1 MTDNRKSKSEESAA
15 PPAKLE
21 RADFDRHVELYRR
34 EMRLHC
40 YRMIGSSHEAEDLVQ
55 ETYMRAWRSFD
66 RFEGRGSLRS
76 WLYQIATNVCLNAL
90 ASRKDRHRLLPEQ
103 RSLPSHALPSGAPP
117 TEIKWLSPYPDSQ
130 LLGIAD
136 DAPGPAARYET
147 SESIQLAFVAVIQQ
161 LPPRQ
166 RAIVLLC
173 DVLGWS
179 ADEAASL
186 LGGSTASINSALQR
200 GRATLSKRYPD
211 DRPRK
216 KLAHDQAQR
225 ALIERYI
232 QAWEGYDLDGFV
244 SLLKED
250 ATYTM
255 PPWEQWYRGR
265 DSIRSFFAGVW
276 RFYGGFRLL
285 ATSANGQPAFALYSC
300 KPGDSSFHAHS
311 LQVLE
316 IHGNSISALTAFMKP
331 PALELFSEFRLPL
344 IVSDAR
350 Q

>member
-1 MTDNRKSKSEESAA
+1 MTDNRESKPEKRAGL
-15 PPAKLE
+15 PAKLD
-21 RADFDRHVELYRR
+21 RANFDRHVEPYRR

-40 YRMIGSSHEAEDLVQ
+40 YRMIGSPHEAEDLVQ
-55 ETYMRAWRSFD
+55 ETYLRAWRSID
-66 RFEGRGSLRS
+66 NFEGRGSLRS

-90 ASRKDRHRLLPEQ
+90 ASRKDRNRLLPGQ
-103 RSLPSHALPSGAPP
+103 RSRPSHEAPSGAPA
-117 TEIKWLSPYPDSQ
+117 TEIKWLFPYPDSE
-130 LLGIAD
+130 LGGIID

-147 SESIQLAFVAVIQQ
+147 RESIQLAFVAVIQQ

-200 GRATLSKRYPD
+200 GRGTLAKRYPE
-211 DRPRK
+211 DRPRGRS
-216 KLAHDQAQR
+216 APDPAQQ
-225 ALIERYI
+225 ALIERYV

-250 ATYTM
+250 ASYAM
-255 PPWEQWYRGR
+255 PPWEQWYQGR
-265 DSIRSFFAGVW
+265 DSIRAFFSRVW
-276 RFYGGFRLL
+276 QFYGGFRLL

-300 KPGDSSFHAHS
+300 KPGDSAYHAHS

-316 IHGNSISALTAFMKP
+316 IHGSSISALTSFMKP
-331 PALELFSEFRLPL
+331 TALELFSEFELPL
-344 IVSDAR
+344 TVSGAR
-350 Q
+350 